1 MSKEKDTQAL
11 ANALLQRA
19 KQLADEERK
28 LAEHERERILRAA
41 RERLKQQ
48 RERAER
54 QASQAA
60 EQHYRR
66 LVQRAEQDNRGKLE
80 KLRWTL
86 IEAVLIDLRNHL
98 HKLHKDP
105 DRYRGLLQNLLAEA
119 CATLRRD
126 DLVAQLNNRDHA
138 AFRESWQQLL
148 ESANCHHGIEL
159 SERRCDCVGGVLL
172 ENSDADLRL
181 DNTFEARLERLA
193 PALAR
198 SIDSVLFGNAEI
210 NGDNVHAG

>member
-1 MSKEKDTQAL
+1 MSNEKDTQAL

-19 KQLADEERK
+19 KRLAEEEEK

-41 RERLKQQ
+41 RERLVQR
-48 RERAER
+48 RERAEKE
-54 QASQAA
+54 ASQAA

-66 LVQRAEQDNRGKLE
+66 LVQRAEQDIRGKLE

-98 HKLHKDP
+98 QKLYQDP
-105 DRYRGLLQNLLAEA
+105 DRYRELLQGLLAEA
-119 CATLRRD
+119 CVTLRRD

-138 AFRESWQQLL
+138 AFSESWQQLL
-148 ESANCHHGIEL
+148 EAAGCHAGIEL

-172 ENSDADLRL
+172 ENVDADLRL

-193 PALAR
+193 PVLAR
-198 SIDSVLFGNAEI
+198 EIDAALFGSAETS
-210 NGDNVHAG
+210 GEKVHAG

>member
-19 KQLADEERK
+19 KRLADEEKK

-41 RERLKQQ
+41 RERLAQ
-48 RERAER
+48 RREQAER

-60 EQHYRR
+60 DQHYRR
-66 LVQRAEQDNRGKLE
+66 LVQRAEQDIRGKLE

-98 HKLHKDP
+98 QKLHKDP
-105 DRYRGLLQNLLAEA
+105 DRYRGLLQGLLAEA
-119 CATLRRD
+119 CSTLRRD
-126 DLVAQLNNRDHA
+126 DLVAQLNNRDHSS
-138 AFRESWQQLL
+138 FSEGWQQLL
-148 ESANCHHGIEL
+148 QAAGCDRGIEL

-172 ENSDADLRL
+172 ENVDADLRL

-193 PALAR
+193 PVLAR
-198 SIDSVLFGNAEI
+198 SIDAVLFSNAETS
-210 NGDNVHAG
+210 GDNIHAG